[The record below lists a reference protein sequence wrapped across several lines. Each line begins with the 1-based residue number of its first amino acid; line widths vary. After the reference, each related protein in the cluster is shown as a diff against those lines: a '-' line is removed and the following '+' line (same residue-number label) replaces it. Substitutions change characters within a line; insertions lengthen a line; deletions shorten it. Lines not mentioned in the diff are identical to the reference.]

1 MEREFV
7 ADFTIQEPETA
18 NAEFSIE
25 QEQPVEASF
34 EISAGGTKNH
44 NELENRDIPDQ
55 HPISAITG
63 LENALNNKQNRLNS
77 GQLEAVNSGI
87 TSSKVSTYDGYATT
101 KQNVL
106 SETQLAAVNS
116 GITTDKVSAYDG
128 YATSKQDKLN
138 ENQMSAVNSGIT
150 SQKVTNYD
158 NYETT
163 KQDVLSEAQ
172 QSAVDSGITSTKVGN
187 YDSHITNK
195 NNPHEVT
202 KTQVGLGNVDN
213 TSDLNKPIS
222 TATQS
227 ALDGKVPT
235 NRTINS
241 KALTSN
247 ITLTSSDVGAL
258 PNSTKYGASI
268 SLSIDS
274 STYVVT
280 AQLKD
285 QDGNNLGNAQ
295 TIDLPL
301 ESVVVNGTYDNT
313 TKKVILTLQNGST
326 IEFSVADLVSGL
338 QTEITSSNKLSA
350 DLVDDTSTTH
360 KFVSSSDITNWNSK
374 QNAISDLSEIRAGA
388 SAGATA
394 VQPSDLATVATTGNY
409 NDLINKPTIFG
420 TSTSAADATE
430 KVVSIPSI
438 TTLNTGQMIIVQP
451 TITSTVA
458 NSTIKLNNFTA
469 YPMRYNNAAI
479 TTSTDSIVWN
489 LNYPSI
495 WVFDGTYWV
504 FAGHGIDSNTTYT
517 LNYSVDAGKYTAG
530 TGSYAISR
538 YSIIAQKAN
547 GTWEKITSTSAT
559 YSTGTS
565 KTVNTNGFILNQ
577 LRYYGTTTNVA
588 NGAKIATN
596 VMYEK
601 AASVDM
607 RYSTNCGGTTTW
619 AEGDYIYLVG
629 TIGNDGLFYLDTTT
643 WWTNALPSTNN
654 GKLYIRL
661 GLALAASG
669 YTMSFFEDRPIFYH
683 DGTGIKEYRVAD
695 NKQDKLTAQ
704 TSYTS
709 KGTSTKVPQI
719 TTNAL
724 GQVTNITEVD
734 ISQQA
739 ALSIESGST
748 NYLQYNSANG
758 ELGAKVDTAVTSNS
772 TKLVTSGAVK
782 TAIDEV
788 SYVLQIIEW

>member
-63 LENALNNKQNRLNS
+63 LENTLNNKQNRLNS

-101 KQNVL
+101 KQDVL
-106 SETQLAAVNS
+106 SETQLLAVNS
-116 GITTDKVSAYDG
+116 GITTNKVSAYDG

-172 QSAVDSGITSTKVGN
+172 RSAVDSGITSTKVGN

-235 NRTINS
+235 SRTINS

-247 ITLTSSDVGAL
+247 IILTSSDVGAL

-338 QTEITSSNKLSA
+338 QTEITSNNKLSA

-430 KVVSIPSI
+430 KTVSIPSI
-438 TTLNTGQMIIVQP
+438 TTLNVGQMIIVQP

-458 NSTIKLNNFTA
+458 NSTIKLNNFTT

-479 TTSTDSIVWN
+479 TTSTDSVVWN

-504 FAGHGIDSNTTYT
+504 FAGHGLDSNTTYT

-530 TGSYAISR
+530 SGSYAVSR
-538 YSIIAQKAN
+538 YSIVAQKAN

-596 VMYEK
+596 TMYEK

-643 WWTNALPSTNN
+643 WWTNALPSTND

-683 DGTGIKEYRVAD
+683 DGTGIKEYKVAD
-695 NKQDKLTAQ
+695 NKQNKLTTQ
-704 TSYTS
+704 TAYTS

>member
-1 MEREFV
+1 MAKEFV

-34 EISAGGTKNH
+34 EISAGGTKKH

-63 LENALNNKQNRLNS
+63 LENALNNKQNKLNS
-77 GQLEAVNSGI
+77 GQIEAVNSGI
-87 TSSKVSTYDGYATT
+87 TSSKVS
-101 KQNVL
+101 N
-106 SETQLAAVNS
+106 
-116 GITTDKVSAYDG
+116 YDG

-138 ENQMSAVNSGIT
+138 QNQMSAVNSGIT

-172 QSAVDSGITSTKVGN
+172 QSAIDSGITSTKVGN
-187 YDSHITNK
+187 YDGHITNK

-227 ALDGKVPT
+227 ALNGKVPT
-235 NRTINS
+235 NRTING
-241 KALTSN
+241 KTLTSD
-247 ITLTSSDVGAL
+247 ITLTSNDVGAL
-258 PNSTKYGASI
+258 PNSTKYGSSI

-326 IEFSVADLVSGL
+326 IEFSIADLVSGL

-350 DLVDDTSTTH
+350 DLVDDTSTAH

-374 QNAISDLSEIRAGA
+374 QNAISDLETIRSGA

-409 NDLINKPTIFG
+409 NDLINKPTTPTFFG
-420 TSTSAADATE
+420 TSDSAADATE

-438 TTLNTGQMIIVQP
+438 TTLNVGQMIIVQP
-451 TITSTVA
+451 TVTSTVA

-479 TTSTDSIVWN
+479 TTSTDSVVWN

-504 FAGHGIDSNTTYT
+504 FAGHGLDSNTTYT

-530 TGSYAISR
+530 SGSYAVSR
-538 YSIIAQKAN
+538 YSIVAQKAN

-596 VMYEK
+596 MMYEK
-601 AASVDM
+601 SASVDM

-629 TIGNDGLFYLDTTT
+629 TMGNDGLFYLDTTT
-643 WWTNALPSTNN
+643 WWTNALPSTND

-683 DGTGIKEYRVAD
+683 DGTRIKEYKVAD

-704 TSYTS
+704 TAYTS

-758 ELGAKVDTAVTSNS
+758 ELGAKVDTVVTSNS